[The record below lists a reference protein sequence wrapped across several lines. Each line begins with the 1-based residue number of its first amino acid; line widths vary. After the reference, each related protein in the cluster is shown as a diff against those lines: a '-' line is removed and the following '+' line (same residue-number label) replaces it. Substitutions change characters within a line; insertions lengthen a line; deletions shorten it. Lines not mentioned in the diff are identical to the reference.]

1 MDSISE
7 KARARAGVTEMPERE
22 RPISEQFRVVAKQ
35 WVDDDKA
42 AKILEESKSA
52 VLSQMMLKE
61 GDIPVSK
68 AEMRVKGSAEWQD
81 YLDKM
86 VNARADANLR
96 KLHMDYLRMK
106 EREADR
112 EDWNARSER
121 KMARQ
126 TT

>member
-1 MDSISE
+1 MSTISE
-7 KARARAGVTEMPERE
+7 RARAGVTEMPERE
-22 RPISEQFRVVAKQ
+22 RPISEQFRIVAKQ

-42 AKILEESKSA
+42 ANILEESKSA

-96 KLHMDYLRMK
+96 KLHMDYLRMN
-106 EREADR
+106 R

>member
-1 MDSISE
+1 MSISE
-7 KARARAGVTEMPERE
+7 RTRGVTEMPERE
-22 RPISEQFRVVAKQ
+22 RPISEQFRIVARQ
-35 WVDDDKA
+35 WVEADKA
-42 AKILEESKSA
+42 ASILEESKSA

-61 GDIPVSK
+61 GDMPVSK

-86 VNARADANLR
+86 VCARSDANLR
-96 KLHMDYLRMK
+96 KVQMDYLKMK

-121 KMARQ
+121 KMGRQ
-126 TT
+126 AT

>member
-1 MDSISE
+1 MSTISE
-7 KARARAGVTEMPERE
+7 RARAGVTEMPERE

-42 AKILEESKSA
+42 ANILEESKSA

>member
-1 MDSISE
+1 
-7 KARARAGVTEMPERE
+7 MPERE
-22 RPISEQFRVVAKQ
+22 RPISEQFRIVARH
-35 WVDDDKA
+35 WVEADKA
-42 AKILEESKSA
+42 ASILEESKSA

-61 GDIPVSK
+61 GDMPVSK

-86 VNARADANLR
+86 VCARSDANLR
-96 KLHMDYLRMK
+96 KVQMDYLKMK

-121 KMARQ
+121 KMGRQ
-126 TT
+126 AT

>member
-1 MDSISE
+1 MSTISE
-7 KARARAGVTEMPERE
+7 RARAGVTEMPERE

-42 AKILEESKSA
+42 ASILEESKSA

-121 KMARQ
+121 KMGRQ

>member
-1 MDSISE
+1 MSTISE
-7 KARARAGVTEMPERE
+7 RARAGVTEMPERE
-22 RPISEQFRVVAKQ
+22 RPISEQFRIVARQ

-68 AEMRVKGSAEWQD
+68 AEMRVKGSTEWQD

-112 EDWNARSER
+112 DDWNARSER